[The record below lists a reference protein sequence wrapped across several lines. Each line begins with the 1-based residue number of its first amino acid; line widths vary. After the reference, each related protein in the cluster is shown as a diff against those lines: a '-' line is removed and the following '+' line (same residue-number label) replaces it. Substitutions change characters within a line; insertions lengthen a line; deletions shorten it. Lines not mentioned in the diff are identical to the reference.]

1 MAREGEIKGIDDY
14 RIWEDGGV
22 CIVSSG
28 IQVILSREG
37 IGGSHLC
44 PWGNFP
50 DDVKV
55 LEKEGP
61 ASLAT
66 REFAQIF
73 EVGQV
78 LMVSEDRDGMWGA
91 LQVLLPFTQ
100 SKDDSKKL
108 PIVDVIVAFHCRE
121 GLGEVCT
128 RVKVTGSIRLH

>member
-1 MAREGEIKGIDDY
+1 MDVVREGEIQGIDDHG
-14 RIWEDGGV
+14 IWEDGGV
-22 CIVSSG
+22 CIVGSG
-28 IQVILSREG
+28 IQVILSRKG
-37 IGGSHLC
+37 ISGSHLC

-78 LMVSEDRDGMWGA
+78 LMVGEDRDRMWGA

-100 SKDDSKKL
+100 SKDDGEKL
-108 PIVDVIVAFHCRE
+108 PIVDVVVAFCCRE
-121 GLGEVCT
+121 GLGEVQ
-128 RVKVTGSIRLH
+128 